1 MTSYQIVRIVSV
13 LTGAAVL
20 YWLSQ
25 DLGLK
30 LYFAIPAGILVYAAV
45 LVALGLY
52 FKVEPP
58 RRR

>member
-20 YWLSQ
+20 YWLTQS
-25 DLGLK
+25 LALK
-30 LYFAIPAGILVYAAV
+30 LYFAIPAAILVYAAV
-45 LVALGLY
+45 LVTLGLL

-58 RRR
+58 KRR